1 MTQLLSGLH
10 WPSVVVSL
18 IIVAALLLWIL
29 LRSRHIDIWIV
40 DYLST
45 NRKRER
51 AAKNISGPTH
61 IMFCLADHYEPMW
74 NQPSRD
80 TENERVDR
88 WLHELP
94 RTLAG
99 HVDADGESPRHSFF
113 YPEEE
118 YRPEHLAKLEA
129 LCGMGLGELEV
140 HLHHD
145 NDTSENLRHLL
156 DTFVAKL
163 HKDHGAF
170 GLDPVSKMPAWS
182 FIHGNWTLCNSDPN
196 GLYCGVQD
204 ELQILRELGC
214 YMDLTLPSAPS
225 PTQTKKVNSIYY
237 AEQKENQDKSHDS
250 GINVRVGGKPSG
262 DMLML
267 QGPLGFNWQ
276 DRKFGCIPRIE
287 NSDLS
292 ASAPWSA
299 ERIKLWLKSAVS
311 VDGRP
316 EWLFI
321 KLYTHGAQEANMN
334 EVLGDRRDALH
345 TFLEQHYNDG
355 ENYALHYVSARES
368 FNIIKAAEAGEQGN
382 PGDYRDYQ
390 IPRPQNFKTSGIDQ
404 SLEANQ

>member
-10 WPSVVVSL
+10 WPSL
-18 IIVAALLLWIL
+18 IVILAIGALVAFWLL
-29 LRSRHIDIWIV
+29 LRSRHINIWIV
-40 DYLST
+40 GYLST
-45 NRKRER
+45 KRKRDR
-51 AAKNISGPTH
+51 DAQSVDGPTH

-74 NQPSRD
+74 KQPSRD

-88 WLHELP
+88 WLEELP

-118 YRPEHLAKLEA
+118 YRPEHLAKLEK

-140 HLHHD
+140 HLHHE
-145 NDTSENLRHLL
+145 NDTSENLRQLL
-156 DTFVAKL
+156 QGFVTKL
-163 HKDHGAF
+163 HADHGAF
-170 GLDPVSKMPAWS
+170 GIDPVNKKPAWS
-182 FIHGNWTLCNSDPN
+182 FIHGNWTLCNSDPK
-196 GLYCGVQD
+196 GLWCGVQD
-204 ELQILRELGC
+204 ELEIMRDLGC

-237 AEQKENQDKSHDS
+237 AEQKPNQDKSHDT
-250 GINVRVGGKPSG
+250 GIDVRVGGQASG

-276 DRKFGCIPRIE
+276 DRKFGFVPRIE

-292 ASAPWSA
+292 ASAPWSP
-299 ERIKLWLKSAVS
+299 ERIKLWLKSAVT
-311 VDGRP
+311 VEGRP
-316 EWLFI
+316 EWVFV

-355 ENYALHYVSARES
+355 KQYVLHYVSARES
-368 FNIIKAAEAGEQGN
+368 YNIIKAAEADEKGN
-382 PGDYRDYQ
+382 PGDFRDYQ
-390 IPRPQNFKTSGIDQ
+390 IPKPQNFKILKADQ
-404 SLEANQ
+404 PG